1 MGLLAI
7 GWSGKTSPGFA
18 MEDSGSVTDA
28 CADANG
34 DGAVTVSDGVQ
45 VLRAAA
51 DLSSSCTLFSCDVD
65 GSGSVGLTDGVN
77 VLERAAG
84 FSLGTAYGCPV
95 PSTQHDFSTFARFE
109 LSVLGFFPFCAPTG
123 SVFHVVIR
131 RETDDVFDLELSVLT
146 IRPVGDAACVDALGQ
161 ADDGGCFAVVSQP
174 DRVLSADEVVRVR
187 AAFAAISINEAR
199 DPECG
204 AAGAPIKSCQSD
216 VLHWDD
222 TEVSTYRCSERWL
235 SLQTSVNLTVLLD
248 TLIVEPEPTPTP

>member
-1 MGLLAI
+1 MLITMGLLAI
-7 GWSGKTSPGFA
+7 RWSGKTSPGFA

-95 PSTQHDFSTFARFE
+95 PSTSTTSRP
-109 LSVLGFFPFCAPTG
+109 SRSSSSPFW
-123 SVFHVVIR
+123 
-131 RETDDVFDLELSVLT
+131 
-146 IRPVGDAACVDALGQ
+146 
-161 ADDGGCFAVVSQP
+161 VSS
-174 DRVLSADEVVRVR
+174 LSARR
-187 AAFAAISINEAR
+187 L
-199 DPECG
+199 G
-204 AAGAPIKSCQSD
+204 
-216 VLHWDD
+216 
-222 TEVSTYRCSERWL
+222 RCS
-235 SLQTSVNLTVLLD
+235 TS
-248 TLIVEPEPTPTP
+248 